1 MVVTKGEND
10 TKETALILFSFYHHH
25 HLYHHQNAMF
35 TIPIIPI
42 FKLTMFTITIF
53 TITTFTI
60 FRVTCHGLCSCSS
73 TSPGQESMSQQIRR

>member
-10 TKETALILFSFYHHH
+10 TKETALIIFSFYHHH

-42 FKLTMFTITIF
+42 FKLTMFTITM
-53 TITTFTI
+53 FTI
-60 FRVTCHGLCSCSS
+60 FKLTCHGLCSCSS

>member
-1 MVVTKGEND
+1 MVDTKGEND

-42 FKLTMFTITIF
+42 FKLTMFTITM
-53 TITTFTI
+53 FTI
-60 FRVTCHGLCSCSS
+60 FKLTCHGLCSCSS